1 MLTALIN
8 GDKRSAFEYTAAEF
22 MQLKRSVR
30 SGHTTAVFPS
40 GKRAIPKSGA
50 QTLPHFAHYPGESP
64 APGTTAPET
73 AYHLIGKEALRRVG
87 EAHGWDMRIEESSED
102 GAWRADV
109 YGIKGH
115 IHVAFEIQWSRQ
127 SDDTYHYRTQR
138 YAADGIGVVWFSR
151 HPVANGDV
159 YNLIPIV
166 GEQLEEYDEED
177 PYKGHRMYI
186 GGKDFEESLAPIFVA
201 AEVMYQRPWVDD
213 ARVHART
220 HPYACEQCS
229 TPFLWFDASDMP
241 FGAVVDGRQWHE
253 AAEAARFAAGALK
266 GQGSRFGGWACP
278 TCSTPA
284 SDFLLWKQ
292 AGEDT
297 DPSLPVVCTDGSIS
311 YTPPTLAATLL
322 KLNPPRTR
330 KASPRPTPVA
340 PAPGQELSFRDALRA
355 RKQDLG

>member
-8 GDKRSAFEYTAAEF
+8 GEQRSAFEYSAAEF

-50 QTLPHFAHYPGESP
+50 RTLPHFAHYPGESP
-64 APGTTAPET
+64 EPGTTAPET

-109 YGIKGH
+109 YGIKGD

-138 YAADGIGVVWFSR
+138 YASDGVGVVWFAR
-151 HPVANGDV
+151 HPVANGDA
-159 YNLIPIV
+159 YNLVPIV
-166 GEQLEEYDEED
+166 GEQLDEYDEDD

-186 GGKDFEESLAPIFVA
+186 GGKSFEESLDPIFVA
-201 AEVMYQRPWVDD
+201 AEAMYQRPWVDD

-220 HPYACEQCS
+220 RPYVCERCS
-229 TPFLWFDASDMP
+229 TSFLWFDASNMP
-241 FGAVVDGRQWHE
+241 FGAVVDGRQWVRE
-253 AAEAARFAAGALK
+253 AGRSGFKAGSLR
-266 GQGSRFGGWACP
+266 GQGSRFGDWVCP
-278 TCSTPA
+278 TCATPA
-284 SDFLLWKQ
+284 SEFLLWRQ
-292 AGEDT
+292 AGEDS
-297 DPSLPVVCTDGSIS
+297 DSSLPVVCTDGSIS
-311 YTPPTLAATLL
+311 FTPPTLAATLV
-322 KLNPPRTR
+322 KLT
-330 KASPRPTPVA
+330 PTPVRKAAPSPEPVRSA
-340 PAPGQELSFRDALRA
+340 PAQKLSFKDALRA
-355 RKQDLG
+355 RRQDLG